1 MKDVVSRNIIIIEG
15 KDLWRSRSRGRMGMK
30 RKKKEKG
37 RD

>member
-1 MKDVVSRNIIIIEG
+1 MKDLVSRNIIITEG
-15 KDLWRSRSRGRMGMK
+15 KDLWRSRSKGRMRTK